1 MTIWNIL
8 WPLVFMAVWYYLWSF
23 VIFFPIWNVWT
34 KKNLATLPHN
44 QSFLLVHF
52 LTDDFFAAPQF
63 LSCFPWLQFLEKN
76 LQRPNDQF
84 HQGQNGDADEK
95 AKRAT

>member
-1 MTIWNIL
+1 
-8 WPLVFMAVWYYLWSF
+8 
-23 VIFFPIWNVWT
+23 
-34 KKNLATLPHN
+34 
-44 QSFLLVHF
+44 
-52 LTDDFFAAPQF
+52 
-63 LSCFPWLQFLEKN
+63 LQFLEKN